1 MKKGRFSLIL
11 ALVFLFLGL
20 TFVALGLF
28 NGLGLLPLD
37 ISDIV
42 LKLSAYLSVSKD
54 SPYALSECGIFFT
67 IEALIILCC
76 RKRSPYS
83 LFLAFFSFPIYLTLY
98 SAYRVYNNIALPSF
112 FPSSIGLAHPG
123 LLYSL
128 FVLEI
133 LLSMALL
140 SALKTPNE
148 KWRKK
153 REIRIKMLEAEGAIK
168 SKETLENEKLVK
180 RQKKLNE
187 EELRKRAK
195 DEKRYAL
202 ELEKSEKSEEKKRLK
217 EEKKEKERYEKV
229 REKEERRRE
238 QEEKKALKKSDIER
252 DRVLEKYE
260 REEDKRKSKLKKEEK
275 KRRKLSEQLEREKE
289 KERKKEESETFDIG
303 PIPEYERG
311 LGNPDTPLSFPDFEP
326 LTSIKRGR
334 EERIDE
340 KKITEPPKDRFI
352 ENNSVLDS
360 LNEELEKEESLKQKE
375 DKLNTKR
382 FSKGGMLEA
391 TLEMFNSDGKVEN
404 TIRPT
409 SPIIGLDDE
418 GDKESESKTEY
429 SSVAPSTLSKDHPRY
444 KMFTSLKDER
454 VVEKEREDEIRQ
466 NIAPSNLS
474 KDHPR
479 YKMFM
484 NLKEDNT
491 STQSV
496 DSKEKERES
505 ESSIAPST
513 LSKEH
518 PRYKMFES
526 LQKKEDE
533 SKTVVSYT
541 PGRSFVPTD
550 PTPTSHTYSSLSK
563 IEEVKKE
570 EKKDFVY
577 EAEEREDKIER
588 VEPSSSSF
596 VSSLSFDRVRSTT
609 IDESGHKTIEVKSE
623 EEAVDDF
630 NLLVGVGDLASNRAG
645 MTAIRMRQDTVYS
658 YPSPSLLTDYPAV
671 SQEIDPITRRNGDII
686 VQTLAEQRVIVELS
700 DIIKGPTV
708 TMYELKLAQGM
719 VISKI
724 KSREDELN
732 YALGG
737 KRVRILAPVPGKQAV
752 GIEVPNEKTS
762 IVGFKDMIY
771 ELRANEKYKA
781 MNVPMILGRTVT
793 GFPVVID
800 VAKMPHLIIAGTT
813 GSGKSVCI
821 NSFVD
826 TIIYQKGPRDVR
838 LIMVDPKVVE
848 LSVYNGIPHLLTP
861 VITDAHKAIKAL
873 NWLVSE
879 MERRYSMLAKYG
891 VRNIAGLNE
900 KIDKK
905 ELADVEH
912 VPYIVLIMDEFA
924 DIMSVVKN
932 EMDTAISRIAAKA
945 RAAGIHLVLATQ
957 RPSSDVILG
966 TLKSNLPGRIAFA
979 VSSGINSRVI
989 LDEQGAENL
998 LGRGDMLLL
1007 DPSVMGL
1014 QRIQGAL
1021 ISDSEVEKVAKY
1033 VKENNAKA
1041 EFLDEEVFSNDEEG
1055 DSTDEEWFEDS
1066 GDDNLYEAAK
1076 KIVFE
1081 RKSASASY
1089 LQRRLKIGYNRAARI
1104 VEMMEEEGIVGPANG
1119 SKPREILRFE

>member
-11 ALVFLFLGL
+11 SLVFLFLGL
-20 TFVALGLF
+20 TLVALGIF
-28 NGLGLLPLD
+28 SGLGLLPLD
-37 ISDIV
+37 ISNIV
-42 LKLSAYLSVSKD
+42 LKLSTYLSVSKD
-54 SPYALSECGIFFT
+54 TPYAISECGIFFI

-112 FPSSIGLAHPG
+112 FPSSIRRAHPG
-123 LLYSL
+123 LLYCL

-140 SALKTPNE
+140 SALKAPNE

-153 REIRIKMLEAEGAIK
+153 RDIRIKMLEAEGAIK
-168 SKETLENEKLVK
+168 SKETLENEKLLK
-180 RQKKLNE
+180 RQQKLNE
-187 EELRKRAK
+187 EELRKRAR
-195 DEKRYAL
+195 DEKKYAL

-217 EEKKEKERYEKV
+217 EEKKEKERYERV

-275 KRRKLSEQLEREKE
+275 KRRKLSEQLEREQE
-289 KERKKEESETFDIG
+289 KERKREESESFDIG

-326 LTSIKRGR
+326 LTNIKARR

-340 KKITEPPKDRFI
+340 KKIAEPPQNRFI

-360 LNEELEKEESLKQKE
+360 LSEELEKEESLKQKE

-391 TLEMFNSDGKVEN
+391 TLEMLNSDGKVEN

-418 GDKESESKTEY
+418 DDKESEGEGEY
-429 SSVAPSTLSKDHPRY
+429 NSVAPSTLSKDHPRY
-444 KMFTSLKDER
+444 KMFTSLKEER
-454 VVEKEREDEIRQ
+454 VIEKEREDETEQ
-466 NIAPSNLS
+466 GIAPSNLS

-491 STQSV
+491 STKSV
-496 DSKEKERES
+496 DIKGKEREGD
-505 ESSIAPST
+505 SSIAPST
-513 LSKEH
+513 LSKDH

-526 LQKKEDE
+526 LQKNEDE

-541 PGRSFVPTD
+541 PGRSFIPTD
-550 PTPTSHTYSSLSK
+550 TTVASHSYSSLSK

-570 EKKDFVY
+570 EIENPIY
-577 EAEEREDKIER
+577 EEEREERIEK
-588 VEPSSSSF
+588 VEKDYAPSIP
-596 VSSLSFDRVRSTT
+596 FDRVRSVTV
-609 IDESGHKTIEVKSE
+609 DEGGHKTIEIKSE
-623 EEAVDDF
+623 EEALDDF

-645 MTAIRMRQDTVYS
+645 MTAIKMRQNTVYS
-658 YPSPSLLTDYPAV
+658 YPSPSLLVDYPAV
-671 SQEIDPITRRNGDII
+671 SQEIDPVTRRNGEII
-686 VQTLAEQRVIVELS
+686 VQTLAEQRVVVELS

-781 MNVPMILGRTVT
+781 MSVPMILGRTVT

-826 TIIYQKGPRDVR
+826 TIIYQKGPREVR

-861 VITDAHKAIKAL
+861 VITDAQKAIKAL

-924 DIMSVVKN
+924 DIMAVVKN

-1021 ISDSEVEKVAKY
+1021 ISDSEVENVAKY
-1033 VKENNAKA
+1033 IKENNAKA
-1041 EFLDEEVFSNDEEG
+1041 EFLDDEVFASDEEG
-1055 DSTDEEWFEDS
+1055 DSGDEEWFEDS

-1076 KIVFE
+1076 RIVFE

>member
-20 TFVALGLF
+20 TFVALSIF
-28 NGLGLLPLD
+28 SGLGLLPLD
-37 ISDIV
+37 ISSIV
-42 LKLSAYLSVSKD
+42 LKLSAYLSVSRD
-54 SPYALSECGIFFT
+54 TPYSLSECGIFFI

-83 LFLAFFSFPIYLTLY
+83 LFLSFFSFPIYLTLY
-98 SAYRVYNNIALPSF
+98 SAYRVYNNIELPSF
-112 FPSSIGLAHPG
+112 FPSSIALAHPG

-133 LLSMALL
+133 LLSMAIL

-153 REIRIKMLEAEGAIK
+153 RDLRIKMLEAEGAIK
-168 SKETLENEKLVK
+168 SKETLENEKLIK

-217 EEKKEKERYEKV
+217 EEKKEKERYERV

-252 DRVLEKYE
+252 DRVLEKCE
-260 REEDKRKSKLKKEEK
+260 REEDKRRYRLKKEEK
-275 KRRKLSEQLEREKE
+275 KRRKEYEQLEREKE
-289 KERKKEESETFDIG
+289 RERKREESESFDIG

-326 LTSIKRGR
+326 LTNIKSRR
-334 EERIDE
+334 EERSE
-340 KKITEPPKDRFI
+340 NKKITEPPKDRFI

-360 LNEELEKEESLKQKE
+360 LSEELEKEESLKQKE
-375 DKLNTKR
+375 DKLNIKR

-391 TLEMFNSDGKVEN
+391 TLEMFNSNGNEEE

-409 SPIIGLDDE
+409 SPIIGLDD
-418 GDKESESKTEY
+418 DYNKESEIEREY
-429 SSVAPSTLSKDHPRY
+429 NSVAPSTLSKDHPRY

-454 VVEKEREDEIRQ
+454 VVEKEREYETAQ

-491 STQSV
+491 SSKSV
-496 DSKEKERES
+496 DIKEEES
-505 ESSIAPST
+505 ESSIAPSN
-513 LSKEH
+513 LSKDH

-550 PTPTSHTYSSLSK
+550 MTPTSHSYSALSK
-563 IEEVKKE
+563 IEEEKKE

-577 EAEEREDKIER
+577 ETEEREEKIER
-588 VEPSSSSF
+588 VEPS
-596 VSSLSFDRVRSTT
+596 SSLSFDRVRSTT
-609 IDESGHKTIEVKSE
+609 IDEDGHKTIEVKSE
-623 EEAVDDF
+623 EEALDDF

-658 YPSPSLLTDYPAV
+658 YPSPSLLVDYPAV
-671 SQEIDPITRRNGDII
+671 SQEIDPVTRRNGDII
-686 VQTLAEQRVIVELS
+686 VQTLAEQRVVVELS

-905 ELADVEH
+905 ELVNVEH

-1021 ISDSEVEKVAKY
+1021 ISDSEVENVAKF

-1055 DSTDEEWFEDS
+1055 DGTDEEWFEDS